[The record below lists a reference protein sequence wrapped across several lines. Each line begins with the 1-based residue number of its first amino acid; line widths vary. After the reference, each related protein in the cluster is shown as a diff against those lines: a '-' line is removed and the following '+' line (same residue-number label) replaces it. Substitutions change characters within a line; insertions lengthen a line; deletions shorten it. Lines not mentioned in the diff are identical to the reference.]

1 MPRGGNNNQN
11 LIPTTAVSEEE
22 ARKRRSNGGKKASE
36 NRRKKRA
43 LKESL
48 ELLLSLKLREGDG
61 INLEEVVSF
70 AETNAKEGLRDEKG
84 YANITVQDAILAA
97 QLQKALKGDVRAFE
111 NIAKIIQPTA
121 DASTLAE
128 AVGTKIEFADLSGG
142 KSE

>member
-22 ARKRRSNGGKKASE
+22 ARRRRSNGGKKASE

-61 INLEEVVSF
+61 I
-70 AETNAKEGLRDEKG
+70 TNAKEGLRDEKG